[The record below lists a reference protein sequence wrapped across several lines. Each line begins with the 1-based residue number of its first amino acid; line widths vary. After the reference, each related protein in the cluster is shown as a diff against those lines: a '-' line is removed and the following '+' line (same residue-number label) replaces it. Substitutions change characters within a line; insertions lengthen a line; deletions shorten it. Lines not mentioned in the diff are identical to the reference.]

1 MVKLRIEK
9 HITSRSSVM
18 NEIDL
23 KIHDTLEYIK
33 VNPNCNT
40 NPDCLDGHLVED
52 LHNKEF
58 IKGIKVTHQQ
68 STSPEYISLHITT
81 DGEKHLNELKEKT
94 NILQIPHDIKHASN
108 NTSHYWYQKPIGII
122 CITAFSGVLIAMILY
137 LINKHFGIPL

>member
-81 DGEKHLNELKEKT
+81 DGEKHLYELKEKR
-94 NILQIPHDIKHASN
+94 NNSKCHNPLELKPNFYGLGIDLKKIPSWFNHI
-108 NTSHYWYQKPIGII
+108 
-122 CITAFSGVLIAMILY
+122 
-137 LINKHFGIPL
+137 INKWSKNK